1 MGKRARY
8 SNSPCFSR
16 IVMAATR
23 KSPTELEKAS
33 KLAHVPKGEEYEKM
47 ISGMLYVPI
56 PPYF

>member
-1 MGKRARY
+1 
-8 SNSPCFSR
+8 
-16 IVMAATR
+16 MAATR

-47 ISGMLYVPI
+47 ISGMLYVPV